1 MRVLQ
6 WVVERVQGKGRGT
19 DTPLG
24 TMPRFEDLNWQ
35 GLEKVSP
42 SQYAEL
48 TSIDKSAW
56 RDELKSHDEL
66 FEKLGTHL
74 PKALDARRGQLHQKL
89 AT

>member
-1 MRVLQ
+1 MLVLQ
-6 WVVERVQGKGRGT
+6 WVVERVQGKGKGT
-19 DTPLG
+19 DTALG

-42 SQYAEL
+42 AQYAEL
-48 TSIDKSAW
+48 TSIDRSAW

-66 FEKLGTHL
+66 FEKLGKHL

-89 AT
+89 A